1 MDVEL
6 SYITGVC
13 VCVYVCVCVCVCVC
27 MCGWVCVGV
36 GVPIHVGVRATYLPQ
51 ADNREPMKVVQVLT
65 VLLAAPLL
73 IEISTEKWH
82 KVHCVCLAEVRVCQ
96 FQTHTDTTV

>member
-1 MDVEL
+1 M
-6 SYITGVC
+6 C
-13 VCVYVCVCVCVCVC
+13 VCV
-27 MCGWVCVGV
+27 WVGV
-36 GVPIHVGVRATYLPQ
+36 GVGVCMRVGVRATYLRTYLSQ

-82 KVHCVCLAEVRVCQ
+82 KVHCVCLAEVCVCQ
-96 FQTHTDTTV
+96 FQTHTHTTV

>member
-1 MDVEL
+1 MMDVEL
-6 SYITGVC
+6 SDITGVC
-13 VCVYVCVCVCVCVC
+13 
-27 MCGWVCVGV
+27 MWCVGV
-36 GVPIHVGVRATYLPQ
+36 GVCMRVGVRATYLPQ

-82 KVHCVCLAEVRVCQ
+82 KVHCVCLAEVCVCQ
-96 FQTHTDTTV
+96 FQTHTHTTV